1 MSPITV
7 LFSNMGYSLIIKDD
21 RLLSDNKNENNN
33 VNGGI
38 IMSIFNTSQTLGE
51 IASIMPKASEVFKAY
66 QIDFCCGGNRPL
78 QEAIKEQNLNEEE
91 ILAKLDAAYEETKK
105 IKNAVDFRTLS
116 SSELIDYI
124 LNTHHNFAKQI
135 LPSISEMTTK
145 ILRVHG
151 SHHEELFQVHKL
163 FHGLK
168 TELEQHFIKEEE
180 ILFPIIK
187 QYDIEPSE
195 ELLDKI
201 RKVMKETED
210 EHDGAGDI
218 LKELRNITKD
228 YAVPDD
234 GCATYELAYKQIQDL
249 EADLFEHIH
258 LENNIL
264 FKRFD

>member
-51 IASIMPKASEVFKAY
+51 IVSIMPKASEVFKAY

-145 ILRVHG
+145 ILRFTF
-151 SHHEELFQVHKL
+151 HHEELFQVHKL

-168 TELEQHFIKEEE
+168 TEL
-180 ILFPIIK
+180 
-187 QYDIEPSE
+187 
-195 ELLDKI
+195 
-201 RKVMKETED
+201 
-210 EHDGAGDI
+210 
-218 LKELRNITKD
+218 
-228 YAVPDD
+228 
-234 GCATYELAYKQIQDL
+234 
-249 EADLFEHIH
+249 
-258 LENNIL
+258 NNIL
-264 FKRFD
+264 LKKKRFYSQL